1 LGRGHVRHPS
11 GALVM
16 YALVDCN
23 NFYAS
28 CERLFRPDLQR
39 RPIVVL
45 SNNDGCV
52 IARSNETK
60 ALGIKMGEPYFKIK
74 GLCKKHHIHVFSSN
88 YALYGDLSH
97 RVMSVISEAW
107 PSIEIYSIDEAFLD
121 LSTHPSPED
130 FCAALQRKILKHT
143 GIPTSIGL
151 GETKTLAKLANALAK
166 KELKIPVFYL
176 SPDMPW
182 FDRMPIEDIW
192 GVGRQ
197 WSKRLHAVGIH
208 TAADLRKVDPHWL
221 RQQFSVVL
229 QRTAYELA
237 GKACLELE
245 AIVPRQSIQCSR
257 SFGVTQT
264 EYSVLSQA
272 ISHHCARAF
281 EILRAQKLRAQHVSV
296 FINSNRFRTDKPQ
309 YHPSIDVALAYPTD
323 DLMKLTK
330 AALSCLHKI
339 YKPGIDYQKSG
350 IMLTNLSG
358 NTLQQ
363 LDLFHNQEGELATQK
378 EQLMQL
384 VDQVNA
390 RFGRQHLHLASDGS
404 EKRYAMKSGMKSPR
418 YTTTWS
424 ELRQVKTHSY

>member
-1 LGRGHVRHPS
+1 
-11 GALVM
+11 M

-28 CERLFRPDLQR
+28 CERLFRPDLQQR
-39 RPIVVL
+39 RILVL

-60 ALGIKMGEPYFKIK
+60 TLGIKMGEPYFKIK
-74 GLCKKHHIHVFSSN
+74 GFCKKHHIQVFSSN

-121 LSTHPSPED
+121 LSTHPSPET
-130 FCAALQRKILKHT
+130 FCTALQQKILKYT

-151 GETKTLAKLANALAK
+151 GPTKTLAKLANAIAK

-182 FDRMPIEDIW
+182 LDRMQVEDIW

-197 WSKRLHAVGIH
+197 WSKRLHAAGVH
-208 TAADLRKVDPHWL
+208 TAADLKKTDPHWL
-221 RQQFSVVL
+221 QQLFSVVL

-237 GKACLELE
+237 GQACLELE

-257 SFGVTQT
+257 SFGVMQT
-264 EYSVLSQA
+264 EYSALSQA

-281 EILRAQKLRAQHVSV
+281 EILRTQKLRAQHVSV
-296 FINSNRFRTDKPQ
+296 FINSNRFRTDQPQ
-309 YHPSIDVALAYPTD
+309 YHPSIDVTLAYPTD

-330 AALSCLHKI
+330 AALSCLQKI
-339 YKPGIDYQKSG
+339 YRAGIYYQKSG

-358 NTLQQ
+358 HTLQQ
-363 LDLFHNQEGELATQK
+363 LDLFHDEGSDLATQK

-384 VDQVNA
+384 VDQINA
-390 RFGRQHLHLASDGS
+390 RFGRQHLHLASDGL
-404 EKRYAMKSGMKSPR
+404 EQRYAMKSEMKSPR

-424 ELRQVKTHSY
+424 ELPQVKIRSC